1 MNVMLQIKKA
11 VCLAAAGIILL
22 GVTGCQKTDTPG
34 KTSNSGK
41 YQPVKLSKN
50 TVDLMEKV
58 SASSSISKSPDR
70 AFIDNAADFAIK
82 LFKQSADKNE
92 NSMVSPLSVMIALS
106 MTANGAD
113 NNTLA
118 QMEKLLGGSLGIDDL
133 NQYLSAYI
141 SRLHNSKKA
150 KMSIANSI
158 WFHNQ
163 KKRLTV
169 KDEFLK
175 TNASFYNANIYSSP
189 FDNSTLKDIN
199 TWVSKKTDGLIKDI
213 LKEIPEDVVMY
224 LINALV
230 FDAEW
235 QKIYNKNRV
244 YEDTFHSNDGDQ
256 TVTMMRSKEIKYLK
270 DKKATGFIK
279 PYADGYSFVA
289 LMPNEGVAIEDYIKS
304 LKGSSFIKTVSN
316 PKEGV
321 VNAAMPKF
329 SSEYRL
335 EMIEVL
341 KALGMTDAFDGDTA
355 DFSRLGHSPEGNLY
369 VSNVIHKTYI
379 KVDERGTKA
388 GAATVVEVT
397 PSSAKAEERYYTV
410 TLDRPFVY
418 AVIDNETNLPLFIG
432 TVLKV
437 ES

>member
-1 MNVMLQIKKA
+1 
-11 VCLAAAGIILL
+11 
-22 GVTGCQKTDTPG
+22 
-34 KTSNSGK
+34 
-41 YQPVKLSKN
+41 
-50 TVDLMEKV
+50 
-58 SASSSISKSPDR
+58 
-70 AFIDNAADFAIK
+70 
-82 LFKQSADKNE
+82 
-92 NSMVSPLSVMIALS
+92 
-106 MTANGAD
+106 
-113 NNTLA
+113 
-118 QMEKLLGGSLGIDDL
+118 
-133 NQYLSAYI
+133 
-141 SRLHNSKKA
+141 
-150 KMSIANSI
+150 
-158 WFHNQ
+158 
-163 KKRLTV
+163 
-169 KDEFLK
+169 
-175 TNASFYNANIYSSP
+175 
-189 FDNSTLKDIN
+189 
-199 TWVSKKTDGLIKDI
+199 
-213 LKEIPEDVVMY
+213 MY